1 VILRLDHVAFAVWDM
16 PAAAGLWRE
25 ALGGEY
31 RQGGTKYRGFNFLQF
46 AWPEGGR
53 VEVLSPANDDS
64 GFVARFLNR
73 YGEGVHH
80 LTLIADDLRSE
91 VDRLRESGVRIF
103 GEDYGDP
110 RWMEAFVNAPLRGPR
125 LLVQLAQSSL
135 SVEEQDQLWR
145 RQPLGSVLEVASR

>member
-16 PAAAGLWRE
+16 QPAARIWGE

-31 RQGGTKYRGFNFLQF
+31 RQGGTEYHGFNFLQF
-46 AWPEGGR
+46 AWPAGGR
-53 VEVLSPANDDS
+53 VEVLSPAGDET
-64 GFVARFLNR
+64 GFVTRFLGR

-91 VDRLRESGVRIF
+91 VERLRESGVRIF
-103 GEDYGDP
+103 GEDYGDA
-110 RWMEAFVNAPLRGPR
+110 RWMEAFVNVPLSGPR

-145 RQPLGSVLEVASR
+145 QQPLGSVLEVASR